1 MNRKQ
6 HRLEAIMVA
15 RQKLG
20 LSPIYLDAETTGTGE
35 LDEII
40 EIAIIDH
47 DGSVL
52 VDSFVKPIGKISPD
66 AYAIHGITKELLRDA
81 PNWVEVWPLVESAMR
96 GRVVGIYN
104 AEFDTRMM
112 QQSHQA
118 SGLDWQPP
126 YSDNFCI
133 MKLYAQ
139 FYGEWNPSARD
150 YRWQKL
156 DAARWQANI
165 NIPNSHRAKDD
176 TLLARALLHYMA
188 EQNS

>member
-6 HRLEAIMVA
+6 HRLESIMIA
-15 RQKLG
+15 RQKIG
-20 LSPIYLDAETTGTGE
+20 LNPVYLDVETTGTGE

-40 EIAIIDH
+40 EMAIVDY
-47 DGSVL
+47 DGSIL
-52 VDSFVKPIGKISPD
+52 VDSFIRPIGKISPD
-66 AYAIHGITKELLRDA
+66 AYSIHGISAESLKDA
-81 PNWVEVWPLVESAMR
+81 PTWVEVWPQVKYALQK
-96 GRVVGIYN
+96 RVIGTYN
-104 AEFDTRMM
+104 ADFDIRMM
-112 QQSHQA
+112 EQSHQI
-118 SGLDWQPP
+118 SGMDWYPP
-126 YSDNFCI
+126 YSDYFCI

-156 DAARWQANI
+156 DVARWQTNI

-188 EQNS
+188 EQKS